1 MKGKKILQ
9 VICKL
14 AWSIVV
20 SYVWLQRNAPVFN
33 GNVKSKIPCFSDV
46 LVNIQ
51 EWEDQHKHLLA
62 TKSIPLYPFWCSN
75 QLQHLRRRHVG
86 LQGEK
91 LWSNYYKGL

>member
-51 EWEDQHKHLLA
+51 EWEDQHK
-62 TKSIPLYPFWCSN
+62 
-75 QLQHLRRRHVG
+75 LQNPYLFTLFG
-86 LQGEK
+86 AQI
-91 LWSNYYKGL
+91 NFNT